1 MPSPDLRRG
10 DDHEEAI
17 KARNPVFRRIAGLY
31 PSSTL
36 ILDLLARIS

>member
-1 MPSPDLRRG
+1 MPSPDLRRR

-17 KARNPVFRRIAGLY
+17 KARNPASRG
-31 PSSTL
+31 STL